1 MTTAPERLR
10 NVLRGSAGIAIAM
23 GVMNIATYG
32 YTMVAARTLGPKSF
46 GAFAAVMGL
55 LLVLSVVQLGLQ
67 TTGARR
73 IASEPAH
80 VAEIERTLLGVT
92 YRAAFGLG
100 ALALVLT
107 PVINIALH
115 LDSLL
120 TSALVALSVWP
131 MTVMG
136 GQAGI
141 LQGERR
147 WYPLAVL
154 YMAAGIPRLLIGTGL
169 LLWRPDEAF
178 AILGVTLG
186 SLFPVMIGWIAL
198 RRSAVH
204 RSSHDSGTHDV
215 RTVLWETTRNSH
227 ALLAF
232 FTLSNADVILARSI
246 LDRHDA
252 GLYAGGLILVK
263 AMLFLPQFVVIVAF
277 PSMSNEAERRD
288 ALLRGIAVVL
298 GLGVVGVLAA
308 WLLSSVALVF
318 IGGPLYSDIQGKLW
332 IFAILGTLLSAIQL
346 LVYSVVARQSQKSVY
361 LIWLM
366 LALLVVGAT
375 QVSSVGGMLTVVC
388 LVDGA
393 LFLIL
398 LGISLWRIRT
408 APALDAEKATSRP

>member
-1 MTTAPERLR
+1 
-10 NVLRGSAGIAIAM
+10 
-23 GVMNIATYG
+23 
-32 YTMVAARTLGPKSF
+32 
-46 GAFAAVMGL
+46 
-55 LLVLSVVQLGLQ
+55 
-67 TTGARR
+67 
-73 IASEPAH
+73 
-80 VAEIERTLLGVT
+80 
-92 YRAAFGLG
+92 
-100 ALALVLT
+100 
-107 PVINIALH
+107 
-115 LDSLL
+115 
-120 TSALVALSVWP
+120 
-131 MTVMG
+131 
-136 GQAGI
+136 
-141 LQGERR
+141 
-147 WYPLAVL
+147 
-154 YMAAGIPRLLIGTGL
+154 
-169 LLWRPDEAF
+169 
-178 AILGVTLG
+178 
-186 SLFPVMIGWIAL
+186 
-198 RRSAVH
+198 
-204 RSSHDSGTHDV
+204 SGTHDV
-215 RTVLWETTRNSH
+215 KAVFWETARNSH